1 MLAHFQNNFTIN
13 TQWDGVGVVRRKVC
27 GDACTHVEVKLG
39 ARYLSLSI
47 STLVVDISSPTEP
60 GAPKSRDLLVS
71 ALLMLEL
78 QECSAAQLDIWL
90 WDPTGVLIPALEA
103 SSRLPA

>member
-1 MLAHFQNNFTIN
+1 M
-13 TQWDGVGVVRRKVC
+13 VRRKVC
-27 GDACTHVEVKLG
+27 GDACTHVEVKLA

-78 QECSAAQLDIWL
+78 QECSAAQLDSWL
-90 WDPTGVLIPALEA
+90 LGSNWGSNSCTGSIK
-103 SSRLPA
+103 